1 MRRYICYLLR
11 VKTEVCQAGGR
22 HTVKDNQRWCD
33 RCRPVSKER
42 ARQRVVKHRER
53 RAGHV
58 VTIRNGEPLRDG
70 LTIEERVRVDTNY
83 ERVVRWRADYARHLQ
98 AAPSDIAVRMK
109 AGPVGQADAILEGME
124 ELLRLLRRR
133 NRGQS

>member
-1 MRRYICYLLR
+1 M
-11 VKTEVCQAGGR
+11 
-22 HTVKDNQRWCD
+22 
-33 RCRPVSKER
+33 
-42 ARQRVVKHRER
+42 VKHRER